1 MFKTKEKGE
10 TSEKYL
16 NLINSSTYWSQR
28 FLLSAGEEWMN
39 RVRISTER
47 EKYKKIPTELKKKKY
62 QFEIRAEEY
71 ST

>member
-47 EKYKKIPTELKKKKY
+47 EKYKKIPTELKKKVP
-62 QFEIRAEEY
+62 I
-71 ST
+71 